1 MMSNS
6 FLSIQ
11 NLVFKR
17 AEKTV
22 IADFN
27 LDLAQGELAFLSGTN
42 GSGKTTLL
50 RLIAGLEKI
59 QAGTIS
65 LNGKI
70 LSHADVHVPTHQ
82 RNIGFVFQ
90 DYALFPHLNVWQN
103 LCFGISTLSKQSQK
117 ERLEPLVEFLGIS
130 QLLQQ
135 NIQTLSGGEQ
145 QRVALARSLAT
156 EPQLLLLDEPF
167 ANLDEQGKN
176 HLRKTLHTWLK
187 NKNITTVWV
196 THDPKDL
203 QENVSKHVTLH
214 KIA

>member
-1 MMSNS
+1 M
-6 FLSIQ
+6 
-11 NLVFKR
+11 
-17 AEKTV
+17 
-22 IADFN
+22 
-27 LDLAQGELAFLSGTN
+27 
-42 GSGKTTLL
+42 
-50 RLIAGLEKI
+50 
-59 QAGTIS
+59 
-65 LNGKI
+65 
-70 LSHADVHVPTHQ
+70 SHADVHVPTHQ

-103 LCFGISTLSKQSQK
+103 LCFGISTLSKQAQK
-117 ERLEPLVEFLGIS
+117 ERLEPLVEFLGIAK
-130 QLLQQ
+130 LLEQ

-176 HLRKTLHTWLK
+176 YLRKNLHTWLK
-187 NKNITTVWV
+187 NKNITTIWV